1 MNIKKIL
8 MGEDDA
14 EDADLF
20 KAVLTDL
27 KLDLKL
33 EVAANGIELMKML
46 NETEVFPELIF
57 LDLNM
62 PFKNGMLC
70 LQEIKTNQRWK
81 NIKVIILST
90 SSHQDQI
97 KAAYDKGADFYMVK
111 STNYMDFKNAVSACI
126 QKNWHLTENKQLTN
140 NRIK

>member
-14 EDADLF
+14 EDVDLF

-140 NRIK
+140 NSIK